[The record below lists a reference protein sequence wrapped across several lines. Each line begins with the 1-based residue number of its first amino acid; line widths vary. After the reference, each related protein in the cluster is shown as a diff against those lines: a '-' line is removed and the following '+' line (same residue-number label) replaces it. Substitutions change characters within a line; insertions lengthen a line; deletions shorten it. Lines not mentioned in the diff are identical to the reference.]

1 MENGNFRISKRNMM
15 QEVTT
20 VSEILKEEILEGFSS
35 NPKYIPSKYFYDDE
49 GSRIFQKIMRMDEY
63 YLTDCEYEIFENKK
77 ENILNKIRLDGEGIE
92 LIELGAGDG
101 LKTSVLIEHF
111 INQEVNFNYIPVD
124 ISEQA
129 IESLVNK
136 MKGKFPSIH
145 LNEKIGDYFEIMNNL
160 KSYGNFRRLALFL
173 GSNIGNYS
181 IEESTYFFQ
190 QLSSV
195 MNEGD
200 MVLTGFDLVKDPEI
214 ILKAYN
220 DPGGYT
226 MEFNMNLLKRLN
238 RELGANFNPGNFLH
252 YPVYDP
258 LEKAAKSYLISKES
272 QEVYFKELDK
282 TFSFNKWESIFTE
295 ISRKFTESDIES
307 LAHITGYRVEKNFY
321 DRRNYFVSS
330 LWVKG
335 RGFQSK

>member
-49 GSRIFQKIMRMDEY
+49 GSRTFQKIMRMDEY

-136 MKGKFPSIH
+136 MKGKFPS
-145 LNEKIGDYFEIMNNL
+145 
-160 KSYGNFRRLALFL
+160 
-173 GSNIGNYS
+173 
-181 IEESTYFFQ
+181 
-190 QLSSV
+190 
-195 MNEGD
+195 
-200 MVLTGFDLVKDPEI
+200 
-214 ILKAYN
+214 
-220 DPGGYT
+220 
-226 MEFNMNLLKRLN
+226 
-238 RELGANFNPGNFLH
+238 
-252 YPVYDP
+252 
-258 LEKAAKSYLISKES
+258 
-272 QEVYFKELDK
+272 
-282 TFSFNKWESIFTE
+282 
-295 ISRKFTESDIES
+295 
-307 LAHITGYRVEKNFY
+307 
-321 DRRNYFVSS
+321 
-330 LWVKG
+330 
-335 RGFQSK
+335 